1 MNPRAKK
8 YFAKNK
14 SAKKQLKDNIAS
26 DHKKEGKQKASV
38 RKSTATQDDTGGGN
52 DSGKRT
58 DDN

>member
-14 SAKKQLKDNIAS
+14 SAKKQLKDNIAN

-38 RKSTATQDDTGGGN
+38 RKSTATQDDTGEAMIRV
-52 DSGKRT
+52 KRT